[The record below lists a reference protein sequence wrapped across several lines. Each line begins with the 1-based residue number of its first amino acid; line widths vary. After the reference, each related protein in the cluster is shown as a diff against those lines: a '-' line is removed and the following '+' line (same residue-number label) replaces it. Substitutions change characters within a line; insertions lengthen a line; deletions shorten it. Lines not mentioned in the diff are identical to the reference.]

1 MGFYGIIL
9 NNAMM
14 AKKTSK
20 KAWWEYSA
28 AYSTGAERIA
38 KCQAVAGKGV
48 KW

>member
-1 MGFYGIIL
+1 
-9 NNAMM
+9 MM

-28 AYSTGAERIA
+28 AYSTGAERIV
-38 KCQAVAGKGV
+38 KYKAVAGKGV